1 MRGRSL
7 TGAEHGLS
15 FSFRWMPE
23 KEDNGKTFASAS
35 YAFLPDFEAGV
46 DYRPLV
52 DKVYPTANWRIV
64 PEGPRTPALILGTS
78 NDDFGDENSQSVY
91 GSISKHG
98 GHLYGVSVSPYAGA
112 TWIVD
117 LEEVRLLG
125 GISLRYEAIS
135 TLFMYSGK
143 DPHLTLS
150 VSYAGVSLNFI
161 LFDLELPGVGC
172 GLRF

>member
-1 MRGRSL
+1 MGGRSL
-7 TGAEHGLS
+7 MGGDHGLS
-15 FSFRWMPE
+15 FSFRWIPE
-23 KEDNGKTFASAS
+23 KPDNGQIFTSVS

-52 DKVYPTANWRIV
+52 DEVFPNANWRV
-64 PEGPRTPALILGTS
+64 LPEGTRIPALILGTS

-91 GSISKHG
+91 ASLSKHV
-98 GHLYGVSVSPYAGA
+98 GHYFGIGASPYVGA

-117 LEEVRLLG
+117 LEEVRPLG
-125 GISLRYEAIS
+125 GLHLRYKALS

-143 DPHLTLS
+143 DPHLT
-150 VSYAGVSLNFI
+150 VSAGRRGFVLNFI
-161 LFDLELPGVGC
+161 LFDLELPGLGC

>member
-1 MRGRSL
+1 VRGRSL
-7 TGAEHGLS
+7 TGTEYGMS
-15 FSFRWMPE
+15 FSFRWIPE
-23 KEDNGKTFASAS
+23 KPDNGQIFTSVS

-46 DYRPLV
+46 EYRPLV
-52 DKVYPTANWRIV
+52 DEVYPTANWRV
-64 PEGPRTPALILGTS
+64 LKEGIRTPALILGTS
-78 NDDFGDENSQSVY
+78 NDDFGSENSQSVFA
-91 GSISKHG
+91 SVSKHV
-98 GHLYGVSVSPYAGA
+98 GHYFGIGASPYAGA

-125 GISLRYEAIS
+125 GLHLRYRALS

-143 DPHLTLS
+143 DPHLT
-150 VSYAGVSLNFI
+150 VSASHRGFSLNFI